1 MKVLINLKE
10 IIEHS
15 DGKEFVINLNDL
27 NNKDYIKTLYFLSGL
42 TYKNG
47 SLIKLQSKVFKVV
60 Y

>member
-15 DGKEFVINLNDL
+15 NGEEFVIDLYDL
-27 NNKDYIKTLYFLSGL
+27 NNEDYIKTLYFLSGL

-47 SLIKLQSKVFKVV
+47 NLIKLQSKVFKVV

>member
-15 DGKEFVINLNDL
+15 NGEEFVIDLNDL
-27 NNKDYIKTLYFLSGL
+27 NNEDYIKTLYFLSGL